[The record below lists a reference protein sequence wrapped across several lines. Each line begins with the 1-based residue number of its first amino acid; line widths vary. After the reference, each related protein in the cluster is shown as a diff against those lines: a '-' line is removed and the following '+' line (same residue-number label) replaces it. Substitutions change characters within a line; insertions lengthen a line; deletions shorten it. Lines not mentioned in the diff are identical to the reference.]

1 VRDRHTEP
9 ILARCGIRFISDEL
23 SWDQLLPMRVPS
35 GLVSH
40 AINVIMDHDHIYHA
54 HRTPEYVARQKE
66 HWGFPQDPTRES
78 YPIQEWGEMVMRQV
92 EAIEARGG
100 LATVL
105 MHPLCMF
112 VADGFRTA
120 RRLLAFFA
128 RSRCLW
134 AGELEGLIMEESRG
148 A

>member
-1 VRDRHTEP
+1 
-9 ILARCGIRFISDEL
+9 
-23 SWDQLLPMRVPS
+23 M
-35 GLVSH
+35 
-40 AINVIMDHDHIYHA
+40 NVIMDHDHLYHA
-54 HRTPEYVARQKE
+54 HRTPEFVERQKAR
-66 HWGFPQDPTRES
+66 WTFTLDPTRES
-78 YPIQEWGEMVMRQV
+78 YRIEEWADLVQRQV
-92 EAIEARGG
+92 QAIEARGG

-112 VADGFRTA
+112 SADRFQAA

-134 AGELEGLIMEESRG
+134 ASETATLMQGGDHG